1 MPGELTAFAK
11 RQAAS
16 IPAPFAPTL
25 PLQQGQYTIVIFYEH
40 SWTEDRTRPQ
50 RLRYGFATLDVG
62 GKTQVLS
69 AEAFA
74 CAHEPAAMAAELVRE
89 WEGEA
94 ARVSEELEKGQRD
107 VARNLASTGG
117 EELSGEGDWV
127 DEEEWVDGKEPENF
141 RLELSY
147 AEEVD
152 ELFEALDKSGRLVT
166 DS

>member
-16 IPAPFAPTL
+16 IPAPFAPTA
-25 PLQQGQYTIVIFYEH
+25 PLQHGQYTIVIFYEH

-74 CAHEPAAMAAELVRE
+74 CAHEPAAMAAELVKE
-89 WEGEA
+89 WE
-94 ARVSEELEKGQRD
+94 Q
-107 VARNLASTGG
+107 GG
-117 EELSGEGDWV
+117 H
-127 DEEEWVDGKEPENF
+127 
-141 RLELSY
+141 
-147 AEEVD
+147 
-152 ELFEALDKSGRLVT
+152 
-166 DS
+166 